1 MKNIGDLIKKAQQ
14 VQVQMGAMQER
25 IAQQVFSGAAG
36 NGAVVVELTGKGDA
50 KSVKLNESVVDKADI
65 ETLED
70 LLVVAFNNAKEQ
82 IELETNTQ
90 MQKIQADLGLPS
102 NFKMPF

>member
-14 VQVQMGAMQER
+14 VQVQMAAMNEK
-25 IAQQVFSGAAG
+25 IGQQMFSGYSG
-36 NGAVVVELTGKGDA
+36 NGAVVVDLTGKGEA
-50 KSVKLNESVVDKADI
+50 KAVHLNESVVDKADI

-70 LLVVAFNNAKEQ
+70 LLVVAFNNAKEK

-90 MQKIQADLGLPS
+90 MQKLQADLGLPP
-102 NFKMPF
+102 NFKLPF

>member
-14 VQVQMGAMQER
+14 VQLQMGAMHER
-25 IAQQVFSGAAG
+25 IGQEVFSGAAG
-36 NGAVVVELTGKGDA
+36 NGAVTVELTGKGEA
-50 KSVKLNESVVDKADI
+50 KAVHLNESVVDKADI

-70 LLVVAFNNAKEQ
+70 LLVVAFNNAKEK
-82 IELETNTQ
+82 IVLETNTQ
-90 MQKIQADLGLPS
+90 MQKLKADLGLPA